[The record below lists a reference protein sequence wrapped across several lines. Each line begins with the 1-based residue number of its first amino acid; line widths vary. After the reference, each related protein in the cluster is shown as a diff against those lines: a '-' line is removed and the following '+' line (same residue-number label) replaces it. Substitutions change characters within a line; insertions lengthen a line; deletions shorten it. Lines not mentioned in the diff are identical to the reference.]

1 MGTSHFKLTAFPRL
15 TNKNEHQDHIQ
26 ISVLIEFLPYKN
38 SLQNTLITNKS
49 KQKCMLKD
57 KTFKNCIELE

>member
-1 MGTSHFKLTAFPRL
+1 MGTSYFKLTAFPRL

-49 KQKCMLKD
+49 KQTMYAQR
-57 KTFKNCIELE
+57 